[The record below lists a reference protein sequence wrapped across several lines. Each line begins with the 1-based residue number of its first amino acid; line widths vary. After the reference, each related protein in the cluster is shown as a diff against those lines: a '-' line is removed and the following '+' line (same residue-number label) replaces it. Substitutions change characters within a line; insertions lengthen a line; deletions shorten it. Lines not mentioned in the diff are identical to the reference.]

1 MYMHFTWSVP
11 FYLTAKAICFIS
23 NSWLHRLVTLQML
36 VPLEAVL
43 GTFTTQHTRTR
54 FSPPRPLLAI
64 LLLRLQAS
72 PRPYS
77 CWTDVI
83 DG

>member
-11 FYLTAKAICFIS
+11 FYLTATAICYIS

-43 GTFTTQHTRTR
+43 VTFTTQHTRTR
-54 FSPPRPLLAI
+54 FSPPRPLLSI
-64 LLLRLQAS
+64 LLLDLQAS